1 MDDISLQVTT
11 SHGHL

>member
-1 MDDISLQVTT
+1 MDDISLQVT